1 MSTIDDKDRLI
12 FALCA
17 LLRAER
23 ETRAAF
29 EAALANGAVSR
40 EALRAILAD
49 PIPVLTRDDL
59 RLAEDLANSAPRAA
73 IREAA

>member
-29 EAALANGAVSR
+29 EAALSNGAVSLD
-40 EALRAILAD
+40 ALRAILSD
-49 PIPVLTRDDL
+49 PIPVVTQDDL
-59 RLAEDLANSAPRAA
+59 RVAEALAANVPHTHRQAA
-73 IREAA
+73 

>member
-1 MSTIDDKDRLI
+1 MSNFDDKDRLI

-29 EAALANGAVSR
+29 EAALASGAVSR
-40 EALRAILAD
+40 EALSAILSD
-49 PIPVLTRDDL
+49 PIPVVTNDDL
-59 RLAEDLANSAPRAA
+59 RLAEELARSVPHAA